1 MIEEGE
7 ERGVSFRAT
16 VIIDRDSIVRHM
28 AINDLAVNVNVDEI
42 LRMVKAF
49 QFFDEKGINF
59 VNKENYDGSL
69 VAEGTS
75 TYSTLRSY
83 QSPQLRE

>member
-49 QFFDEKGINF
+49 
-59 VNKENYDGSL
+59 
-69 VAEGTS
+69 
-75 TYSTLRSY
+75 
-83 QSPQLRE
+83 